1 MLGLDVEELG
11 RTAWDGY
18 GIENPV
24 VRNQRVPEVQGYT
37 GAGQG
42 NERVVIPPRRAA
54 ETHTSEKNSPEWRRA
69 TTRFWG
75 IGRPRAESDTQP
87 ASFGT

>member
-1 MLGLDVEELG
+1 MRGLDVEELG

-42 NERVVIPPRRAA
+42 NERVVIPPQGKSRGADLREEVA
-54 ETHTSEKNSPEWRRA
+54 
-69 TTRFWG
+69 
-75 IGRPRAESDTQP
+75 
-87 ASFGT
+87 